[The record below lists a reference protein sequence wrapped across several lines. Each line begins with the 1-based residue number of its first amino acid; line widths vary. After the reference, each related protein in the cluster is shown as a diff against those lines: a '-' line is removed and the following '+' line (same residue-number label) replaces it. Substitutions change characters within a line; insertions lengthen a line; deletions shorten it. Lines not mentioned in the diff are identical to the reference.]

1 MQKRVHIL
9 AAGLCLCLL
18 AAGLAVAL
26 LPAAYCGPL
35 VDDFGYGAPVY
46 YAIRGGLG
54 LPGFFSAL
62 WENICYTYKNWQGT
76 FASILLFSVQPAVF
90 SSRLYWITPVVMLT
104 LALAPIFLTL
114 CAVRGM
120 EGWGRLTIG
129 GLAAALAVE
138 YLPSPGQGIYWWNGG
153 AHYIAFW
160 FLAVLTFVLELRL
173 SRRSSGGRGF
183 WLRAAL
189 CWCLAFLVGGGNYS
203 TALVFPL
210 CAAGLTVYYGAYDRR
225 GRRVVVFN
233 GLTALAGT
241 VGLVI
246 SMAAPG
252 NAVRAELNFTAMPVT
267 DAILGSFRCAAAD
280 LWRWLNWPVA
290 AALVVGTAVFLLTT
304 RESGYR
310 YPLPGV
316 VVAGGFC
323 AYAALY
329 TPALY
334 AMGVE
339 WAPPR
344 MENLL
349 WLAAQALTF
358 GSVFYLAGWTARRCR
373 LFDRPAAPRALS
385 AVGIAGAFALA
396 LALALSFGGTN
407 AAMVTADL
415 RSGVMEEYRQ
425 ARRSRQEVWLDKT
438 APAPRFSGVA
448 DIPAPESFMP
458 TAMLTWSPD
467 VLVDGVPA
475 ELPCSRICGG
485 EVNFVPLSGAMA
497 YFGVEEPWPEEDFPV
512 AIPMGGE
519 TWVPIRAVAD
529 RLGYPVSYSLTDTIA
544 IQTHPGEGDG
554 YGAE

>member
-1 MQKRVHIL
+1 MKKRVHIL
-9 AAGLCLCLL
+9 AAGLCLCLF
-18 AAGLAVAL
+18 AAALAVAL
-26 LPAAYCGPL
+26 LPCAYCGPL

-62 WENICYTYKNWQGT
+62 WENICYTYENWQGT

-90 SSRLYWITPVVMLT
+90 SAGLYWVTPFVMLT
-104 LALAPIFLTL
+104 LALAPGFLAL
-114 CAVRGM
+114 WAVRGM
-120 EGWGRLTIG
+120 EGWGRLAIG

-160 FLAVLTFVLELRL
+160 FLAVLTFVLQLRL
-173 SRRSSGGRGF
+173 SRRSPKGRGF
-183 WLRAAL
+183 WSLAAL

-210 CAAGLTVYYGAYDRR
+210 CAAALTVYYGAYDRR
-225 GRRVVVFN
+225 SRRVVAVN
-233 GLTALAGT
+233 ALTALAGA
-241 VGLVI
+241 VGLFI

-252 NAVRAELNFTAMPVT
+252 NAVRGALKFTSMPAA

-290 AALVVGTAVFLLTT
+290 AALIVGTAVFLLTT
-304 RESGYR
+304 RNSGYR
-310 YPLPGV
+310 YPLPGL

-329 TPALY
+329 APALY

-349 WLAAQALTF
+349 WLAAQLLMF
-358 GSVFYLAGWTARRCR
+358 GSAFYLAGWAARRYR

-385 AVGIAGAFALA
+385 AVGAGGALVLA
-396 LALALSFGGTN
+396 LTLALSFGQTN
-407 AAMVTADL
+407 AAMVMADL
-415 RSGVMEEYRQ
+415 RGGVMEEYRQ
-425 ARRSRQEVWLDKT
+425 ARQTRLAIWADKA
-438 APAPRFSGVA
+438 APPPRFSGLE
-448 DIPAPESFMP
+448 DIPTPESFMP
-458 TAMLTWSPD
+458 TAMLTWGPD

-475 ELPCSRICGG
+475 ELACNRICGG

-497 YFGVEEPWPEEDFPV
+497 YFGVEEPWPEGDFP
-512 AIPMGGE
+512 ITISMGGE
-519 TWVPIRAVAD
+519 TWVPIRAVTD
-529 RLGYPVSYSLTDTIA
+529 RLGYQVSYSPTDTIT

-554 YGAE
+554 HGAE